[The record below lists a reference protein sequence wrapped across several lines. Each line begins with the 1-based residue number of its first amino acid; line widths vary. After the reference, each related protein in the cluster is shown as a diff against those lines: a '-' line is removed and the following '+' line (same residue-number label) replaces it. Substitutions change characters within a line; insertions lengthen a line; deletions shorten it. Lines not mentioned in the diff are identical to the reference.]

1 MALNLFTRVNSRK
14 GLFAVEKVTLIYN
27 LLTSVLILFIFQR
40 MDHPL
45 VMLTER
51 AVIAG
56 VTFLLMYLYRL
67 APCKMTAFIRM
78 AVQMSLLSYWY
89 PDTFEFNR
97 VFPNLDHLFASAEQ
111 WLFGCQPAVMFN
123 YYLPQMWVSEPFNMG
138 YFAYYPMILIVAM
151 YYFVFRFELFEKLS
165 FVLVTSFFVYYLI
178 YIFVPVA
185 GPQFYFPAIG
195 ADNVAKGIFPS
206 IGDYFNHHV
215 ELLPG
220 PGYEHGFF
228 YNLVEASQQVG
239 ERPTAA
245 FPSSH
250 VGISTILMIMSWR
263 ASKKLFGFLLP
274 FYLLLCGATVYIQ
287 AHYLIDSIAGFVSA
301 FMLYIVVTKM
311 FKKWFAVPMFKY
323 QPGHIAPE
331 PQ

>member
-123 YYLPQMWVSEPFNMG
+123 YYLP
-138 YFAYYPMILIVAM
+138 
-151 YYFVFRFELFEKLS
+151 R
-165 FVLVTSFFVYYLI
+165 
-178 YIFVPVA
+178 
-185 GPQFYFPAIG
+185 
-195 ADNVAKGIFPS
+195 
-206 IGDYFNHHV
+206 
-215 ELLPG
+215 
-220 PGYEHGFF
+220 
-228 YNLVEASQQVG
+228 
-239 ERPTAA
+239 
-245 FPSSH
+245 
-250 VGISTILMIMSWR
+250 
-263 ASKKLFGFLLP
+263 
-274 FYLLLCGATVYIQ
+274 CG
-287 AHYLIDSIAGFVSA
+287 
-301 FMLYIVVTKM
+301 
-311 FKKWFAVPMFKY
+311 
-323 QPGHIAPE
+323 
-331 PQ
+331 